1 MGSLYI
7 ADLSAGPLAGTQRL
21 VYLKELCLVWA
32 LCGHLRHLEMV
43 QHQLGELPPSYACIP
58 VSLQTWSDAHL
69 VPWQAMKPCYIQD
82 MSHPALLMRPYM
94 HRAK

>member
-21 VYLKELCLVWA
+21 VYLKELCLVWT

-43 QHQLGELPPSYACIP
+43 QH
-58 VSLQTWSDAHL
+58 
-69 VPWQAMKPCYIQD
+69 
-82 MSHPALLMRPYM
+82 
-94 HRAK
+94 